1 MLAPVPFL
9 TTGVLILCLIIAS
22 AKYGKVMFAFS
33 FSGHSPPPLTTK
45 CIMGNDQLRVSYA
58 MGCTS
63 LVVTQ
68 FQLFFSGR
76 TVSTEAKHLNLT
88 PDDLDPCILK
98 HMSQNMGF
106 RLSEIIRL
114 VTSNMP
120 HSATATYHLFQVR
133 LDCYVANSRVQG
145 KINASQSRV
154 ANSVVSL
161 LGIF

>member
-1 MLAPVPFL
+1 METYPVLRKVTVSFINLLDTFHPFRYYPL
-9 TTGVLILCLIIAS
+9 KHNGRQVNLCL
-22 AKYGKVMFAFS
+22 
-33 FSGHSPPPLTTK
+33 L
-45 CIMGNDQLRVSYA
+45 
-58 MGCTS
+58 
-63 LVVTQ
+63 
-68 FQLFFSGR
+68 FSGR
-76 TVSTEAKHLNLT
+76 TVSTETQNLNLT

-145 KINASQSRV
+145 KIHASQSRV
-154 ANSVVSL
+154 ANSLVSL
-161 LGIF
+161 LEY